1 MPFSPGS
8 DSLYRES
15 LVLHEKHRG
24 KLAIR
29 PKVLLKT
36 RHDLSLAYTPGVA
49 EVSREIIRNR
59 DNAYEYT
66 LKANTIA
73 IVTDGSAVL
82 GLGNIG
88 GYAAIPVME
97 GKAILF
103 KEFAGVD
110 AFPIC
115 FESYETDFVDKVRNI
130 APVFG
135 GINLEDIAAP
145 KCFEVEDALQD
156 IGIPVMHDD
165 QHGTA
170 VVVLAALIN
179 ACAVTGKKYSDLNI
193 VINGA
198 GAAGYAITRMLKCI
212 GYSPDVCTR
221 VNEIIVCDTQ
231 GTIFRGR
238 EGLYQ
243 NKYKFIISEETNRI
257 ALAGT
262 LADALCGADV
272 FIGVSAPGLVTP
284 EMIRSMN
291 KDPIVF
297 AMANPVPEIMPDIAK
312 EAGAAIVGTGRSD
325 YPNQINNVLAFPG
338 LFRGALDARA
348 TRITDDMKIAA
359 AHAIASC
366 VAKPRPDCILPSIL
380 DKSVTKRVAK
390 SVAKAAIASGCSR
403 SVPSIQHQ

>member
-1 MPFSPGS
+1 MLFSPGS
-8 DSLYRES
+8 DEIYRES
-15 LVLHEKHRG
+15 LVVHEKHRG
-24 KLAIR
+24 KLEIR
-29 PKVLLKT
+29 SKVPLKT
-36 RHDLSLAYTPGVA
+36 KHDLSLAYTPGVA
-49 EVSREIIRNR
+49 EVCREIAKDKNL
-59 DNAYEYT
+59 AYRYT

-115 FESYETDFVDKVRNI
+115 FENYQTDFTDQVRNI

-170 VVVLAALIN
+170 IVVLAALIN
-179 ACAVTGKKYSDLNI
+179 ACRVTGKKYEDLNI
-193 VINGA
+193 VICGA
-198 GAAGYAITRMLKCI
+198 GAAGYAITRLLKCI
-212 GYSPDVCTR
+212 GYNPDVCAT
-221 VNEIIVCDTQ
+221 VNEIIVCDTR

-243 NKYKFIISEETNRI
+243 NKYKFILAEETNHR
-257 ALAGT
+257 ALAGS
-262 LADALCGADV
+262 LSDAMAGADV
-272 FIGVSAPGLVTP
+272 FIGVSAPGVVTE

-291 KDPIVF
+291 RDPIVF
-297 AMANPVPEIMPDIAK
+297 AMANPVPEIWPDAAK
-312 EAGAAIVGTGRSD
+312 RAGAGIVGTGRSD
-325 YPNQINNVLAFPG
+325 FPNQINNVLAFPG
-338 LFRGALDARA
+338 VFRGALDARA
-348 TRITDDMKIAA
+348 TRITDEMKVAA
-359 AHAIASC
+359 AHAIADYI
-366 VAKPRPDCILPSIL
+366 PRPQRDRILPNIL
-380 DKSVTKRVAK
+380 DREVTKA
-390 SVAKAAIASGCSR
+390 VAKAVADAAGKCGCSR
-403 SVPSIQHQ
+403 RI

>member
-8 DSLYRES
+8 ESLYQES
-15 LVLHEKHRG
+15 LLLHEKHHG
-24 KLAIR
+24 KLGIR
-29 PKVLLKT
+29 SKVPLKT
-36 RHDLSLAYTPGVA
+36 RHDLSLVYTPGVA
-49 EVSREIIRNR
+49 EVSREIVRNR
-59 DNAYEYT
+59 DMAYEYT

-115 FESYETDFVDKVRNI
+115 FENYETDFVDKVRNI

-179 ACAVTGKKYSDLNI
+179 ACKVTGKKYSDLNI

-238 EGLYQ
+238 PGLYQ

-257 ALAGT
+257 ALSGT

-272 FIGVSAPGLVTP
+272 FIGVSAPNLVTQ
-284 EMIRSMN
+284 EMIQSMN
-291 KDPIVF
+291 KDPVVF
-297 AMANPVPEIMPDIAK
+297 AMANPVPEIMPDKAK
-312 EAGAAIVGTGRSD
+312 AAGAAVVGTGRSD
-325 YPNQINNVLAFPG
+325 FPNQINNVLAFPG
-338 LFRGALDARA
+338 IFRGALDARA
-348 TRITDDMKIAA
+348 TRITDEMKIAA
-359 AHAIASC
+359 AHAIAAC
-366 VAKPRPDCILPSIL
+366 VPRPRHERILPSIL
-380 DKSVTKRVAK
+380 DKSVTQRVAAA
-390 SVAKAAIASGCSR
+390 VVKAAVQCGCSR
-403 SVPSIQHQ
+403 TA

>member
-1 MPFSPGS
+1 MLFSPGS
-8 DSLYRES
+8 DEIYKEALA
-15 LVLHEKHRG
+15 LHEKNKG
-24 KLAIR
+24 KLGVR
-29 PKVLLKT
+29 SKVPLKT
-36 RHDLSLAYTPGVA
+36 KHDLSLAYTPGVA
-49 EVSREIIRNR
+49 EVCREIAKDKNL
-59 DNAYEYT
+59 AYRYT

-88 GYAAIPVME
+88 GHAAIPVME

-115 FESYETDFVDKVRNI
+115 FENYQTDFTDQIRNI

-179 ACAVTGKKYSDLNI
+179 ACKVTGKKFEDINI
-193 VINGA
+193 VICGA
-198 GAAGYAITRMLKCI
+198 GAAGYAITRLLKCI
-212 GYSPDVCTR
+212 GYNPDVCTT
-221 VNEIIVCDTQ
+221 VNEIIVCDTR

-243 NKYKFIISEETNRI
+243 NKYKFIIAEETNRP
-257 ALAGT
+257 ALAGS
-262 LADALCGADV
+262 LADAMVGADV
-272 FIGVSAPGLVTP
+272 FIGVSAPEVVNE

-291 KDPIVF
+291 TDPIVF
-297 AMANPVPEIMPDIAK
+297 AMANPIPEIWPDAAK
-312 EAGAAIVGTGRSD
+312 RAGAGIVGTGRSD
-325 YPNQINNVLAFPG
+325 FPNQINNVLAFPG
-338 LFRGALDARA
+338 IFRGALDARA
-348 TRITDDMKIAA
+348 TRITDEMKIAA
-359 AHAIASC
+359 AHAIADY
-366 VAKPRPDCILPSIL
+366 VPRPQRDRILPNIL
-380 DKSVTKRVAK
+380 DREVTKT
-390 SVAKAAIASGCSR
+390 VAKAVADAAEKCGCSLH
-403 SVPSIQHQ
+403 V

>member
-1 MPFSPGS
+1 MTFSPGS

-15 LVLHEKHRG
+15 LILHEKHHG

-49 EVSREIIRNR
+49 EVSREIVRNR
-59 DNAYEYT
+59 DMAYEYT

-115 FESYETDFVDKVRNI
+115 FESYETDFVDKVKNI

-170 VVVLAALIN
+170 VVVHAALIN
-179 ACAVTGKKYSDLNI
+179 ACKVTEKKYSDLNI

-238 EGLYQ
+238 QGLYQ
-243 NKYKFIISEETNRI
+243 NKYKFIISEETNHI
-257 ALAGT
+257 SLSGT

-272 FIGVSAPGLVTP
+272 FIGVSAPNLVTP

-291 KDPIVF
+291 RDPIVF
-297 AMANPVPEIMPDIAK
+297 AMANPIPEIMPDAAK
-312 EAGAAIVGTGRSD
+312 KAGAAVVGTGRSD

-338 LFRGALDARA
+338 IFRGALDARA

-359 AHAIASC
+359 AHAIAGC
-366 VAKPRPDCILPSIL
+366 VSKPHSECILPSIL
-380 DKSVTKRVAK
+380 DKGVTKKVARA
-390 SVAKAAIASGCSR
+390 VAEAAMKSGCSR
-403 SVPSIQHQ
+403 SIPLSDH